1 MILFAITVLYFTN
14 VIQTSVQWLMLKKF
28 IGPRRRPKLQ
38 TSLPY
43 AELESGPSWS
53 NIVTNINFLLAGS
66 ASDSLLVSLNYLRY
80 E

>member
-28 IGPRRRPKLQ
+28 IGPRRPKLQ